1 MSYLERD
8 INMDKVCVNFCGYDE
23 LLLIPSVGQITADRI
38 WELRK
43 QGDITP
49 EMLVTIPHIR
59 MDVVHQFIDYTTLCD
74 VKFVDHVE
82 DDLEDFADKCSIFS
96 GEEQNEYGE
105 EEETKCPN
113 LQTIIE
119 KSESLKPP
127 KAFSFQY
134 PQMQL
139 GQESQER
146 KIKFDLVQNPVT
158 TGKVL
163 DSVPKSEQV
172 VPRSYS
178 SPVDMHK
185 IKPTLSFRP
194 KAVSTGIAQRKPA
207 NISRSVVT
215 NKASTTP
222 LKSLKYDGT
231 DKGDDWVSFLGKFE
245 MYADVAGL
253 SEQDKRAHL
262 CWAVTG
268 NAARFCLGRVRRN
281 KDISYAELVKC
292 MEKRFNLRKLTE
304 TVRIQFQSAR
314 QSPGEDL
321 DDWAERL
328 LSLADKAFG
337 ELPEEF
343 VTSEVITKLCHGTVD
358 KHAGSVAASFRP
370 KTVDEALERIKW
382 QQYNDKALFGQ
393 DVRTRNTREIQE
405 PNSENFE
412 DNAFQVNNVK
422 MDSQQQ
428 LVQSI
433 DKLTENVDRNLKH
446 IQSNIGDVQSSV
458 DKNIQA
464 VQAEMKGM
472 ERKWENE
479 MEYMKDTINQIKK
492 TGTSGQGRS
501 QYRPR
506 QNQGRDRSTWECY
519 NCHELGHIAKFCP
532 KSNETPKEA
541 LNLRGRAKRRWS
553 VPHC

>member
-1 MSYLERD
+1 
-8 INMDKVCVNFCGYDE
+8 MDKVCVNFCGYDE

-74 VKFVDHVE
+74 FKFVDHVE

-96 GEEQNEYGE
+96 GEEQNEFGE

-119 KSESLKPP
+119 KSESLIPP

-139 GQESQER
+139 GQESQEK
-146 KIKFDLVQNPVT
+146 KINFDLVQNPVT

-178 SPVDMHK
+178 SPVDMHE
-185 IKPTLSFRP
+185 IKP
-194 KAVSTGIAQRKPA
+194 KAVSIGIAQRKRKVGQSVMRPVAPPQFTPQLQTMLPGSVSAGRMPSTVWSTQRQAPTGTYCYNAQPIITAAPTMTTFQQPSGYGIGSQYPSQTFAPSTAA

-328 LSLADKAFG
+328 LSLAQ
-337 ELPEEF
+337 
-343 VTSEVITKLCHGTVD
+343 TSI
-358 KHAGSVAASFRP
+358 
-370 KTVDEALERIKW
+370 
-382 QQYNDKALFGQ
+382 
-393 DVRTRNTREIQE
+393 VR
-405 PNSENFE
+405 
-412 DNAFQVNNVK
+412 
-422 MDSQQQ
+422 
-428 LVQSI
+428 
-433 DKLTENVDRNLKH
+433 
-446 IQSNIGDVQSSV
+446 
-458 DKNIQA
+458 
-464 VQAEMKGM
+464 
-472 ERKWENE
+472 
-479 MEYMKDTINQIKK
+479 
-492 TGTSGQGRS
+492 
-501 QYRPR
+501 
-506 QNQGRDRSTWECY
+506 
-519 NCHELGHIAKFCP
+519 
-532 KSNETPKEA
+532 
-541 LNLRGRAKRRWS
+541 
-553 VPHC
+553 